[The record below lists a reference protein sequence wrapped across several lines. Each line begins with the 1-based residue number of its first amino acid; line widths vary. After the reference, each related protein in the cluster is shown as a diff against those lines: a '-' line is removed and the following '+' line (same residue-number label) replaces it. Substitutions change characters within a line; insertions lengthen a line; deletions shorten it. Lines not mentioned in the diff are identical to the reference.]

1 MRTISRAIV
10 LHAIRY
16 SDSRIIVNA
25 YTRSHGVKTFLLGTG
40 KGKRAVQ
47 ASSLVQ
53 PLTIVDVGFDPDQKG
68 GVKRPNSWE
77 RAETFSSIPF
87 DTVKTSIALFMAELI
102 LRSVNEE
109 EQNDSLFQF
118 LNRSIS
124 KLDGQEGSSA
134 NFHLKFM
141 LELSR
146 FLGFYP
152 SIHGK
157 NTGRFFNLS
166 EGEFVLSQPLAAR
179 CLGEHETASLK
190 KLLESHIDHCGNI
203 QIEPGVRKELL
214 EGLIHYFRI
223 HLEGMAE
230 MRSHLVLKEVLS

>member
-1 MRTISRAIV
+1 MRTVSRAIV

-16 SDSRIIVNA
+16 SDSRLIINA
-25 YTRSHGVKTFLLGTG
+25 YTQTHGVKTFLLGIG
-40 KGKRAVQ
+40 KGKRAAQV
-47 ASSLVQ
+47 SSLVQ

-87 DTVKTSIALFMAELI
+87 DTVKTTIALFMAELI

-109 EQNDSLFQF
+109 EQNNSLFNF
-118 LNRSIS
+118 
-124 KLDGQEGSSA
+124 LDGSINLLDQQDQSSA

-152 SIHGK
+152 SEFGQD
-157 NTGRFFNLS
+157 TGRFFNLN
-166 EGEFVLSQPLAAR
+166 EGEFVMIEPMVAR
-179 CLGEHETASLK
+179 CLGESETHALK
-190 KLLESHIDHCGNI
+190 KLLESHIEKCGSV
-203 QIEPGVRKELL
+203 QMDPGVRKELL

>member
-1 MRTISRAIV
+1 MRTVSRAIV

-16 SDSRIIVNA
+16 SDSRLIVNA
-25 YTRSHGVKTFLLGTG
+25 YTQTHGVKTFLLGTG
-40 KGKRAVQ
+40 KGKRAAQV
-47 ASSLVQ
+47 SSLVQ

-87 DTVKTSIALFMAELI
+87 DTVKTTIALFMAELI

-109 EQNDSLFQF
+109 EQNNSLFNF
-118 LNRSIS
+118 LDRSINL
-124 KLDGQEGSSA
+124 LDQQDESSA

-152 SIHGK
+152 SEFGQDS
-157 NTGRFFNLS
+157 GRFFNLN
-166 EGEFVLSQPLAAR
+166 EGEFVLSESMAAK
-179 CLGEHETASLK
+179 CLGEMETDALK
-190 KLLESHIDHCGNI
+190 KLLESHIKICGSV
-203 QIEPGVRKELL
+203 QMDPGVRKELL